1 MTRKVKP
8 QQAVGRQAREDGTP
22 YTRPS
27 GPTQPAP
34 GAIDDVLLAEPFD
47 DPAADPGLSVEV
59 DHYLYGAAR
68 RTARNARQSQRR
80 VEK

>member
-8 QQAVGRQAREDGTP
+8 RAGKLVKTVRHARGRLD
-22 YTRPS
+22 
-27 GPTQPAP
+27 PTQPAP